1 MNWRE
6 QPADIQPL
14 LITELL
20 RTLSAVD
27 AVLLASSTRQAP
39 TVCLSTE
46 CHDGIWAHLRSHRTE
61 VGGLLIGRAYVAGAD
76 LPDTWR
82 PLVWIDQFLPSE
94 TFRSSSVSLAM
105 GTEIWDRARSVT
117 THDDRIV
124 VGWYHS
130 HPNLG
135 AFFSSTDRATQRAFF
150 NQPYSVGL
158 VVDPIRG
165 EEAWFIG
172 ADSASL
178 RGESVLRTGPTL
190 PCGDPPQRS
199 SKDGQQ

>member
-1 MNWRE
+1 MQCFCWLARDKHRPCISPRNVERE
-6 QPADIQPL
+6 YGPIS
-14 LITELL
+14 I
-20 RTLSAVD
+20 RTGRRWLVC
-27 AVLLASSTRQAP
+27 SS
-39 TVCLSTE
+39 V
-46 CHDGIWAHLRSHRTE
+46 
-61 VGGLLIGRAYVAGAD
+61 AYVAGTS
-76 LPDTWR
+76 LPDTWG
-82 PLVWIDQFLPSE
+82 PLVSIDRFVPSE
-94 TFRSSSVSLAM
+94 TFRSSGVSLAM

-117 THDDRIV
+117 AHDDGMV

-165 EEAWFIG
+165 EKAWFIG

-199 SKDGQQ
+199 SKD

>member
-1 MNWRE
+1 MNWKE

-14 LITELL
+14 LISDVL
-20 RTLSAVD
+20 RALSVLD
-27 AVLLASSTRQAP
+27 AVVLASCTRHGP
-39 TVCLSTE
+39 IVCLSTE
-46 CHDGIWAHLRSHRTE
+46 CRDGIWSHLRSHQTE
-61 VGGLLIGRAYVAGAD
+61 AGGLLIGRAYVAGAG
-76 LPDTWR
+76 LPDSWG
-82 PLVWIDQFLPSE
+82 PLVWVERFVPSE

-105 GTEIWDRARSVT
+105 ETELWDRARSVT
-117 THDDRIV
+117 AHDDGMV

-172 ADSASL
+172 ADAASV
-178 RGESVLRTGPTL
+178 RGGSVLGTSLTL
-190 PCGDPPQRS
+190 PCGDPPKPPSTDRRQ
-199 SKDGQQ
+199 

>member
-6 QPADIQPL
+6 QPADIQPP
-14 LITELL
+14 LISDLL
-20 RTLSAVD
+20 RTVSALD
-27 AVLLASSTRQAP
+27 AVCLLARTRKAP
-39 TVCLSTE
+39 TVYLTPE
-46 CHDGIWAHLRSHRTE
+46 CREGIWTHLHSHRTE
-61 VGGLLIGRAYVAGAD
+61 MGGLLIGLAYVAGTS
-76 LPDTWR
+76 LPETWG
-82 PLVWIDQFLPSE
+82 PLVSIERFLPSE
-94 TFRSSSVSLAM
+94 TFRSSGVSLAM

-117 THDDRIV
+117 AHDDGMV

-150 NQPYSVGL
+150 NQAYSVGL

-178 RGESVLRTGPTL
+178 RSESVLITGPTL

>member
-1 MNWRE
+1 MNWQE
-6 QPADIQPL
+6 QPADIQPP
-14 LITELL
+14 LISDLL
-20 RTLSAVD
+20 RAVSALD
-27 AVLLASSTRQAP
+27 AVFLVARTRKAP
-39 TVCLSTE
+39 TVYLTPE
-46 CHDGIWAHLRSHRTE
+46 CRQGIWTHVRSHRTE

-82 PLVWIDQFLPSE
+82 PLVWIDRFLPSE
-94 TFRSSSVSLAM
+94 TFRSSAISLAM

-117 THDDRIV
+117 AHDDGMV

-158 VVDPIRG
+158 VIDPIRG

-172 ADSASL
+172 PDSTSL
-178 RGESVLRTGPTL
+178 REKSILGAGGALTSD
-190 PCGDPPQRS
+190 DPQKRRNEEEH
-199 SKDGQQ
+199 Q

>member
-20 RTLSAVD
+20 RTLSALD
-27 AVLLASSTRQAP
+27 AVLLASRTRQAP

-46 CHDGIWAHLRSHRTE
+46 CHDGILAHLRSHRTE
-61 VGGLLIGRAYVAGAD
+61 VGGLLIGRAYVAGAS
-76 LPDTWR
+76 LPDTWG
-82 PLVWIDQFLPSE
+82 PLVWIDRFVPSE

-105 GTEIWDRARSVT
+105 EIEIWDRARSVT
-117 THDDRIV
+117 AHNDGMV

-172 ADSASL
+172 ADSASV
-178 RGESVLRTGPTL
+178 RRESVLKTGL
-190 PCGDPPQRS
+190 AFPCGGPPKRFS
-199 SKDGQQ
+199 EDGQQ

>member
-6 QPADIQPL
+6 QPADIHPPL
-14 LITELL
+14 ISDLL
-20 RTLSAVD
+20 RAVSALD
-27 AVLLASSTRQAP
+27 AVFLLARTRKVP
-39 TVCLSTE
+39 TVYLTPDCRE
-46 CHDGIWAHLRSHRTE
+46 GIWAHVRSHRTE

-76 LPDTWR
+76 LPDTWW
-82 PLVWIDQFLPSE
+82 PLVWIDRFLPSE
-94 TFRSSSVSLAM
+94 TFRSSGVSLAM
-105 GTEIWDRARSVT
+105 GTEIWDRARSVMARN
-117 THDDRIV
+117 DGMV

-172 ADSASL
+172 AASASL
-178 RGESVLRTGPTL
+178 RSEPVVRTGLAL
-190 PCGDPPQRS
+190 PCGGPRQRS
-199 SKDGQQ
+199 SEDGQQ